1 MESLCSC
8 LKQSCHTSSNAHS
21 KNCEGSPFAFVIHT
35 VSSACIIRNTSPEA
49 LPTSRATRGGFH
61 PQSNCT
67 PRTLSCQGKYSQ
79 SYLETPTASLYEH
92 SFVEKTVLLVFPFSR
107 KMFAKVLAVHIVSS
121 RIYCPKSPRK
131 LLRYSTSIFLSR
143 RLPSKYLQA
152 LRTQYESRKMSLTYW
167 QAKICMRSPTTLL
180 SIKRSQ

>member
-1 MESLCSC
+1 MSEDGVENLSSC

-49 LPTSRATRGGFH
+49 LPTPRATRGGFH
-61 PQSNCT
+61 LQSNCT

-79 SYLETPTASLYEH
+79 SYLKTPTASLYEH

-107 KMFAKVLAVHIVSS
+107 KMFAKVLQQFI
-121 RIYCPKSPRK
+121 
-131 LLRYSTSIFLSR
+131 LSR
-143 RLPSKYLQA
+143 QNDIVPKVLANSCDTVQVFSCQEGCPQNTCKL
-152 LRTQYESRKMSLTYW
+152 
-167 QAKICMRSPTTLL
+167 
-180 SIKRSQ
+180 